1 LLDGQ
6 APEFESLVV
15 SAVITAALLI
25 PSYLFFKNREATMAD
40 VI

>member
-1 LLDGQ
+1 MLQGQ
-6 APEFESLVV
+6 QPEFESLRV
-15 SAVITAALLI
+15 SLIITVLLLI